1 MPQGFVLRHS
11 LIARENALGW
21 RIRSEN
27 CKILLWIHL
36 GVNLLFPGSILR
48 KATQWLGFVPLIVHD
63 SILSPLIFGC
73 IFPIC
78 SQVFISYLFPI
89 YIYIHIHIHVCVFVN
104 FPWISHYLAIAIRR
118 WPASC
123 SASASPWATRCKS
136 RGISFDVPWTYMG
149 AWFSCLEALRNRWW
163 PMKHDETPWYIWG
176 DELWHIPAIL
186 VRKSKCN

>member
-1 MPQGFVLRHS
+1 MDS
-11 LIARENALGW
+11 LGGQFTISWFYFEKSNPMIGICPLDCPW
-21 RIRSEN
+21 FYTIPIDIRMYFPN
-27 CKILLWIHL
+27 M
-36 GVNLLFPGSILR
+36 FPG
-48 KATQWLGFVPLIVHD
+48 FY
-63 SILSPLIFGC
+63 LIF
-73 IFPIC
+73 
-78 SQVFISYLFPI
+78 VSYI
-89 YIYIHIHIHVCVFVN
+89 YIYTYTYTYVCVFVN

>member
-1 MPQGFVLRHS
+1 MLWVEESDQRTARFSCGFT
-11 LIARENALGW
+11 W
-21 RIRSEN
+21 
-27 CKILLWIHL
+27 
-36 GVNLLFPGSILR
+36 GSIHYFLVLFWE
-48 KATQWLGFVPLIVHD
+48 KQPNDWD
-63 SILSPLIFGC
+63 LSPWLSMILYYPHWYSDVFSQYVPR
-73 IFPIC
+73 FLSHIC
-78 SQVFISYLFPI
+78 FL
-89 YIYIHIHIHVCVFVN
+89 YIYTYTYTYVCVFVN